1 MRISQAKGLLSDKTL
16 ESESTEGATCPKR
29 RGISQVMVQSRQ
41 AAYFIVAYCRLC
53 FLFAK
58 KAATWRQGALPL
70 KNGHD
75 FLIIT
80 NNPLVERCLGEYY
93 SVEMFEEAS
102 YRDIL
107 VKVRDLVYA
116 SHTLYTHPLSGSVKP
131 NETPYK
137 SVVVS
142 KVPHT
147 FDPGEAEIIAY
158 CIEAFDK
165 FKPRG
170 ITLTDPVKR
179 DFQLIDYTLICG
191 AVDFDAAAGLSKI
204 K

>member
-1 MRISQAKGLLSDKTL
+1 
-16 ESESTEGATCPKR
+16 
-29 RGISQVMVQSRQ
+29 V
-41 AAYFIVAYCRLC
+41 
-53 FLFAK
+53 
-58 KAATWRQGALPL
+58 

-80 NNPLVERCLGEYY
+80 NNPLVERCLGAYY
-93 SVEMFEEAS
+93 TVKLHEDCT

-107 VKVRDLVYA
+107 IKVRDLVYA

-142 KVPHT
+142 KVPHA
-147 FDPGEAEIIAY
+147 FSAEEAEIIAY
-158 CIEAFDK
+158 CIETFDK

-170 ITLTDPVKR
+170 ITLTDSVKR
-179 DFQLIDYTLICG
+179 DFQLIDYTLVCG

-204 K
+204 

>member
-1 MRISQAKGLLSDKTL
+1 M
-16 ESESTEGATCPKR
+16 
-29 RGISQVMVQSRQ
+29 
-41 AAYFIVAYCRLC
+41 
-53 FLFAK
+53 
-58 KAATWRQGALPL
+58 

-80 NNPLVERCLGEYY
+80 NNPLVAHCLGEYY
-93 SVEMFEEAS
+93 TVQLFESCS

-147 FDPGEAEIIAY
+147 FSPAEAEMIAG

-170 ITLTDPVKR
+170 ITLTDAVKR

-204 K
+204 N